1 MREPNF
7 PTEILRLGF
16 NFITSYYGPVQNVT
30 KTNSYGDALQGN
42 RERMPCM
49 RSLRSYK
56 YKIYALSRTNDLN
69 DVY

>member
-42 RERMPCM
+42 MGEDAM
-49 RSLRSYK
+49 
-56 YKIYALSRTNDLN
+56 YAVATVIQIQNIRLI
-69 DVY
+69 